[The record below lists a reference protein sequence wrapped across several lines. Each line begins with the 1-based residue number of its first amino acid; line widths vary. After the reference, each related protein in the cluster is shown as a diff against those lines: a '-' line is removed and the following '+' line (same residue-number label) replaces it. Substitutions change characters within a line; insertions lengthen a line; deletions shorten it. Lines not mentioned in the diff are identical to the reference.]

1 MYVRAYLFFF
11 FFYFYFE
18 IIQSN
23 KNTLMSQNIP
33 PDNTKLLDG
42 FSNDLERCQIARITR
57 ISTRECHVI
66 ECLPVEKLFF
76 RYLIVLSFSS
86 V

>member
-1 MYVRAYLFFF
+1 
-11 FFYFYFE
+11 
-18 IIQSN
+18 
-23 KNTLMSQNIP
+23 MSQNIP
-33 PDNTKLLDG
+33 SDNTKLLDG
-42 FSNDLERCQIARITR
+42 FSNDLERCRITR
-57 ISTRECHVI
+57 ITRILTRECHVI

>member
-1 MYVRAYLFFF
+1 
-11 FFYFYFE
+11 
-18 IIQSN
+18 
-23 KNTLMSQNIP
+23 MSQNIP
-33 PDNTKLLDG
+33 PDNPKVLDG
-42 FSNDLERCQIARITR
+42 SSNDLERCQIARITR
-57 ISTRECHVI
+57 ISARERHVI